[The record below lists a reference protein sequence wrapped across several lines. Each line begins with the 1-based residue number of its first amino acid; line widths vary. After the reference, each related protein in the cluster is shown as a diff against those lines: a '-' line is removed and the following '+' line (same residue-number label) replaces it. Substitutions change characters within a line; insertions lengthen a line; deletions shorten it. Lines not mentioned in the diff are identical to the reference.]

1 MLINQVRSSL
11 LTQSIRY
18 YALQINPKLVKKDY
32 KLFHFDFCE
41 SE

>member
-18 YALQINPKLVKKDY
+18 YALQINPKLVKKHY
-32 KLFHFDFCE
+32 KI
-41 SE
+41 